1 MAVSPLARRLLP
13 LALVFV
19 VVGLGSSFV
28 GPFLALFLSDAV
40 HAGPLHTT
48 FFLMVTPLAG
58 IAVAWLVGRASDR
71 RPIRR
76 RLLIAAAAAGLAG
89 CALTAVVR
97 DYWVLLGLT
106 VTVVALSGTLFPQS
120 FAYARQV
127 LHGHDPGRAAF
138 GISGLR
144 TLFSVAW
151 VCGPPLAAL
160 VLAARGFG
168 YTYGFAAIM
177 YAAAALTVI
186 AGLPE
191 VPAPAPKADEVE
203 TSAPAPKPGP
213 TDGTENPGPSG
224 TVPPPKPGPT
234 DGTEN
239 PGPSGTVPPPKPGPT
254 DGTEN
259 PGPSGANR
267 GLIAFTVAGVAA
279 VQTASTLNVQ
289 AMPLFVSTDL
299 GGSVRDAGLV
309 LGLCAALEIPMM
321 LGFGAL
327 STRVPLRRLLLF
339 GALCA
344 IAYEAVATTAGT
356 VWTMA
361 TAQLLQAAVIS
372 TVGALSIPYMQ
383 DLMPRHPGRATTL
396 IVNTFPVGQIVA
408 APMFGLAQH
417 FGYRLAYGLNLGM
430 SVLGLV
436 LLLAARRAT
445 PRPAPERLV
454 PTPSGRV
461 RTLSYGG
468 DRARTGGTDSAAG
481 DRRPA

>member
-1 MAVSPLARRLLP
+1 MLP
-13 LALVFV
+13 LALIFV
-19 VVGLGSSFV
+19 VVGLGTSFT

-40 HAGPLHTT
+40 RAGPLHTT
-48 FFLMVTPLAG
+48 FFLVVTPVAG
-58 IAVAWLVGRASDR
+58 IVVAWLVGRVSDR

-76 RLLIAAAAAGLAG
+76 RLMIAAAVAGLAG
-89 CALTAVVR
+89 SALTAVLR
-97 DYWVLLGLT
+97 DYWILLGLT
-106 VTVVALSGTLFPQS
+106 TTVVALSGTLFPQS

-127 LHGHDPGRAAF
+127 LHGPGPGRAAF
-138 GISGLR
+138 GFSLFR
-144 TLFSVAW
+144 TLFSLAW

-168 YTYGFAAIM
+168 YTYGFAAVM
-177 YAAAALTVI
+177 YAVAALAVI
-186 AGLPE
+186 GGLPE
-191 VPAPAPKADEVE
+191 VPAPAPVAGEAG
-203 TSAPAPKPGP
+203 TAAPEAGR
-213 TDGTENPGPSG
+213 
-224 TVPPPKPGPT
+224 
-234 DGTEN
+234 
-239 PGPSGTVPPPKPGPT
+239 
-254 DGTEN
+254 
-259 PGPSGANR
+259 A
-267 GLIAFTVAGVAA
+267 LIALTVAGVAA

-289 AMPLFVSTDL
+289 AMPLYVSGDL
-299 GGSVRDAGLV
+299 GGSIRDAGLV

-327 STRVPLRRLLLF
+327 ATRVPLRRLLLF

-356 VWTMA
+356 VWMLA
-361 TAQLLQAAVIS
+361 AAQLLQAAVIS

-396 IVNTFPVGQIVA
+396 VVNTFPVGQILA

-430 SVLGLV
+430 SVLGLL

-445 PRPAPERLV
+445 AAPERLV
-454 PTPSGRV
+454 PTLSGQT

-468 DRARTGGTDSAAG
+468 DRARTGGTDAAAG